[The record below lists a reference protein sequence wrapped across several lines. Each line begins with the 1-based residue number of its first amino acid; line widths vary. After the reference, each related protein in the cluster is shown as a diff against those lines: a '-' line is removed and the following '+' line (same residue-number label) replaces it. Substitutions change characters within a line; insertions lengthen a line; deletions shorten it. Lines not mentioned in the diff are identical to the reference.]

1 MKDYLKLTLEREYGI
16 TSISGSSNGFSPHTA
31 LSLTKIRF
39 EVAFITA
46 YHQQSDD
53 TKLGKYER
61 PGDPHICMRERLSE

>member
-1 MKDYLKLTLEREYGI
+1 MRRVIALLVAVSL
-16 TSISGSSNGFSPHTA
+16 HTE
-31 LSLTKIRF
+31 LCGVVVSVWFLWIMQRRF